1 MIEALAANEGRPQ
14 SSRYTLLEKL
24 GEGGQGEVWRAR
36 DEATGTE
43 VALKVLSRA
52 LAKNEAAWAGLER
65 EHAIGSR
72 LEHPNILR
80 VRPPFRDGDF
90 VALPMELAPGGDLR
104 RLRGQTYLEIVPV
117 LIDIAQALE
126 HAHER
131 GVIHRDLKPG
141 NVLFDARGRVQ
152 LADFGSAG
160 SAQDGAAARGSLSPF
175 TASPEQLRGDPP
187 AIADDIYGLGALAYE
202 LLSGYPPY
210 YPRFEIK
217 RVLEEPVPELKPAH
231 QIPPHLLALVMRMLA
246 KRPQLRP
253 RTMREVIDELD
264 ASLND
269 TLTFDFDSL
278 ADTEDPAEAAAAAL
292 RARLEAHTSREPFIG
307 SEPPRPPGVERRVP
321 VAAEPVS
328 DINAALSAAEAHA
341 VRSGAAFESF
351 SAPHLGAN
359 EPFTPRGET
368 TNRASVTPPVS
379 PSEPV
384 APRVPP
390 PAPRRPAATQWDD
403 LKIEPATKLQR
414 YEPIPTRRWPLVVAI
429 VLALVAVGVF
439 YVIPEYGPPELAE
452 MVPSPAPLP
461 APAPARPTSEQRT
474 NEQPRSEQPTAAATV
489 ASTPVEAPAAA
500 PALPPTTAPGATS
513 MVSKPSSATMKSAE
527 VAAAGEPK
535 GDDPKKIREALTTA
549 RTTFEQRLA
558 ALEARGAGLWGGKDF
573 ALAKSR
579 AAEAVGA
586 DDAGNPRMAAE
597 RLNEALTRL
606 DAVEARR
613 TQALATQLAAGDK
626 ALAAGQPEVAKQAFE
641 YARRIDPTSTRA
653 RDGLNRMR
661 SLGGVLP
668 LLADGR
674 NAETEKDFARAVQD
688 YSQALS
694 LDPSNA
700 DAKAGLARANA
711 AFGDDHY
718 AKAVGTGFAALGAG
732 RLDDARAAFENART
746 IRPNGAEAATG
757 LSRVS
762 AALRARGFATSRQRG
777 AALEAEERW
786 EEAFDEYDA
795 ALRVDPS
802 LSFAQIGRERA
813 QRRAELNTRLQALI
827 DRPERLAAPAV
838 RDEAEVLI
846 DRALSQEPS
855 GPVLRSQ
862 VARLQILLPDFDK
875 PVQVSLV
882 SDNATQVA
890 IQRVGSFGTFS
901 RREIALKPGKY
912 TVVGTRDGFRDVRRD
927 ITVAPG
933 QDAQSISVSC
943 NEPI

>member
-36 DEATGTE
+36 DEATGAE

-52 LAKNEAAWAGLER
+52 LAKNDAAWAVLER
-65 EHAIGSR
+65 EHAIASR

-80 VRPPFRDGDF
+80 VRPPFREGDF
-90 VALPMELAPGGDLR
+90 VALPMDLAPGGDLR
-104 RLRGQTYLEIVPV
+104 RLRGETYLEIVPV

-141 NVLFDARGRVQ
+141 NVLFDARGHVR
-152 LADFGSAG
+152 LADFGSA
-160 SAQDGAAARGSLSPF
+160 SSTQEGAGAKGTLSPF

-187 AIADDIYGLGALAYE
+187 SVADDVYGLGALAYE

-210 YPRFEIK
+210 YPRFEIR
-217 RVLEEPVPELKPAH
+217 RVLEEPVPDLKPAH

-253 RTMREVIDELD
+253 RAMREVIDELD

-278 ADTEDPAEAAAAAL
+278 GEDEGDPAEAAAAAL
-292 RARLEAHTSREPFIG
+292 RARLQAHDFPKSAA
-307 SEPPRPPGVERRVP
+307 SEPPRPP
-321 VAAEPVS
+321 AAASGS

-341 VRSGAAFESF
+341 VRAGSTFESF
-351 SAPHLGAN
+351 SATDVGAN
-359 EPFTPRGET
+359 EPSITARGVAASEAAARAAAAEAAA
-368 TNRASVTPPVS
+368 NRTAVTPPIS
-379 PSEPV
+379 PSDAV
-384 APRVPP
+384 APRIPP
-390 PAPRRPAATQWDD
+390 SLQRRPAQSQWDD
-403 LKIEPATKLQR
+403 LKIEPATNLKR
-414 YEPIPTRRWPLVVAI
+414 YEPIPTRRWPLVAAI
-429 VLALVAVGVF
+429 VIALVAVGVF
-439 YVIPEYGPPELAE
+439 YVIPEFGPPELAS
-452 MVPSPAPLP
+452 MVP
-461 APAPARPTSEQRT
+461 APAPAAAPESAPASTPR
-474 NEQPRSEQPTAAATV
+474 QPSSQSTAAATPIATTPV
-489 ASTPVEAPAAA
+489 ASTRVTAPEAA

-513 MVSKPSSATMKSAE
+513 MQPSLASASRADI
-527 VAAAGEPK
+527 AA
-535 GDDPKKIREALTTA
+535 DDPKKIREALSTA
-549 RTTFEQRLA
+549 RATFDQRLA
-558 ALEARGAGLWGGKDF
+558 ALEARAAGLWGGKDF

-586 DDAGNPRMAAE
+586 DDGGNPRLAAE
-597 RLNEALTRL
+597 RLNEALQRL

-613 TQALATQLAAGDK
+613 TQALAAQLATGDR

-653 RDGLNRMR
+653 RDGLARMR

-668 LLADGR
+668 LLADGQ
-674 NAETEKDFARAVQD
+674 NAESEKDYARAVQD

-694 LDPSNA
+694 LDPNNA
-700 DAKAGLARANA
+700 AAKAGLARANA

-732 RLDDARAAFENART
+732 RLDDARVAFENARS
-746 IRPNGAEAATG
+746 IKPNGSEAATG
-757 LSRVS
+757 LSRVG
-762 AALRARGFATSRQRG
+762 AALRARGFASSRQRG
-777 AALEAEERW
+777 AALEGEERW
-786 EEAFDEYDA
+786 EEAFTEYDT
-795 ALRVDPS
+795 ALKADPS
-802 LSFAQIGRERA
+802 LTFAQIGRERA
-813 QRRAELNTRLQALI
+813 QRRAELNTRLQGLI

-846 DRALSQEPS
+846 DRALSQDPS

-875 PVQVSLV
+875 PVQISLV

-933 QDAQSISVSC
+933 QNVQSISVSC
-943 NEPI
+943 DEPI

>member
-1 MIEALAANEGRPQ
+1 MIEALAANDGRPQ

-52 LAKNEAAWAGLER
+52 LARNDAAWVALER
-65 EHAIGSR
+65 EHAIASR
-72 LEHPNILR
+72 LEHPNILN
-80 VRPPFRDGDF
+80 VRPPFREGDF
-90 VALPMELAPGGDLR
+90 VALPMELAEGGDLK
-104 RLRGQTYLEIVPV
+104 RLRGQSYLEIVPV

-141 NVLFDARGRVQ
+141 NVLFDARKRVR

-160 SAQDGAAARGSLSPF
+160 SAQDGAAAKAPLSPF

-187 AIADDIYGLGALAYE
+187 SIADDIYGLGALAYE

-253 RTMREVIDELD
+253 RSMREVIDELD

-269 TLTFDFDSL
+269 TLTFDYDAL
-278 ADTEDPAEAAAAAL
+278 ENVGRDPAEAAAAAL
-292 RARLEAHTSREPFIG
+292 RARLEAHDFPAVSRT
-307 SEPPRPPGVERRVP
+307 
-321 VAAEPVS
+321 S
-328 DINAALSAAEAHA
+328 DIDAALSSAEARA
-341 VRSGAAFESF
+341 SRSGVAFESF
-351 SAPHLGAN
+351 KAPQVGAN
-359 EPFTPRGET
+359 DPFESITARGVAASET
-368 TNRASVTPPVS
+368 AARTAAAEAAAHRAPLTPPIS
-379 PSEPV
+379 PSDAV
-384 APRVPP
+384 APRLP
-390 PAPRRPAATQWDD
+390 PAAQRRPAQTQWDD
-403 LKIEPATKLQR
+403 LKIEPAKNLKR
-414 YEPIPTRRWPLVVAI
+414 YEPIPTRSWPLIVAV

-439 YVIPEYGPPELAE
+439 YVLPEFGPPELAQY
-452 MVPSPAPLP
+452 VP
-461 APAPARPTSEQRT
+461 APAPASAPASAPSSTPPAEAKS
-474 NEQPRSEQPTAAATV
+474 TAT
-489 ASTPVEAPAAA
+489 STPVAAPEAA
-500 PALPPTTAPGATS
+500 PALPATTAPGATS
-513 MVSKPSSATMKSAE
+513 DPVTSAGKPPAIAAE
-527 VAAAGEPK
+527 
-535 GDDPKKIREALTTA
+535 DPRKIREALATA
-549 RTTFEQRLA
+549 RTTFDQRLA
-558 ALEARGAGLWGGKDF
+558 ALEARAAGLWGGRDF

-586 DDAGNPRMAAE
+586 DDAGNPTMAAE
-597 RLNEALTRL
+597 RLKEALNRL

-613 TQALATQLAAGDK
+613 PQALATQLATGEK

-641 YARRIDPTSTRA
+641 YARRIDPSSTRA
-653 RDGLNRMR
+653 RDGLARMR
-661 SLGGVLP
+661 NLGGVLP

-674 NAETEKDFARAVQD
+674 NAESEKDYARAVQD

-694 LDPSNA
+694 LDPNNA

-732 RLDDARAAFENART
+732 RLEDARAAFENARS

-757 LSRVS
+757 MSRVG
-762 AALRARGFATSRQRG
+762 AALRARGFATARQRG

-786 EEAFDEYDA
+786 EEAFTEYDA
-795 ALRVDPS
+795 ALRMDSS
-802 LSFAQIGRERA
+802 LTFAQIGRERA
-813 QRRAELNTRLQALI
+813 QRRAELNTRLQGLI

-846 DRALSQEPS
+846 DRALSQDPS

-875 PVQVSLV
+875 PVQIALV

-927 ITVAPG
+927 ISVAPG
-933 QDAQSISVSC
+933 QEAQSINVSC